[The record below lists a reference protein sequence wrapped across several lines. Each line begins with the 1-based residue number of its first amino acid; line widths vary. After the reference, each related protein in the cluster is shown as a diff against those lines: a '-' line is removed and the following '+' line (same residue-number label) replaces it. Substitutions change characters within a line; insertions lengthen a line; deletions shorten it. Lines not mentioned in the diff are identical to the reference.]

1 MDTDII
7 FKSLCGAVVLIMTI
21 YHLRREK
28 KLLSLIIGAVTGI
41 AALFLINK
49 YGGMIG
55 VEIPLN
61 LFNLIGSTI
70 LGVPFVVFLVIMS
83 FL

>member
-1 MDTDII
+1 MNTDII
-7 FKSLCGAVVLIMTI
+7 FKLLCGAIVLIMGI
-21 YHLRREK
+21 YYLRREK
-28 KLLSLIIGAVTGI
+28 KLLSLLIGAVTGT
-41 AALFLINK
+41 AALFLVNK

-61 LFNLIGSTI
+61 LFNMLGSMV
-70 LGVPFVVFLVIMS
+70 LGVPFVVFLVIMN

>member
-1 MDTDII
+1 MTTDII
-7 FKSLCGAVVLIMTI
+7 FKMLCGAVVLIMSF
-21 YHLRREK
+21 YYLRRER
-28 KLLSLIIGAVTGI
+28 KLLSLFIGAVTGT

-61 LFNLIGSTI
+61 LFNLLGSAV
-70 LGVPFVVFLVIMS
+70 LGVPFVVFLVIMN
-83 FL
+83 FI

>member
-1 MDTDII
+1 MTTDII
-7 FKSLCGAVVLIMTI
+7 FKLLCGAVVLIMAL
-21 YHLRREK
+21 YYLRREK
-28 KLLSLIIGAVTGI
+28 KLLSLIIGAVTGS

-61 LFNLIGSTI
+61 MFNLLGSAI
-70 LGVPFVVFLVIMS
+70 LGVPFVVFLVIMN